1 MENATRPLF
10 FAAIAALLVSCSTTS
25 VKKTWKAPD
34 YTAGPLGK
42 VAVLV
47 VEERLQVRQAIENR
61 FSHQLKEG
69 GEPAFVTYD
78 LLSLQQ
84 VKEDKEAA
92 ASRFKDGGSDS
103 ILIVRLVD
111 SQTYNREVQATRSS
125 FVPMTTGFDS
135 YYWYDYYS
143 LAFMDMGT
151 VWNSLEQRVYLDSS
165 LYELKSGR
173 RLWSCL
179 TETVLKDDMDRLE
192 ALDVL
197 VAKVVAALRKDGMVR

>member
-1 MENATRPLF
+1 MEDKARPLF
-10 FAAIAALLVSCSTTS
+10 FAAIATLFVSCSATS
-25 VKKTWKAPD
+25 MKKTWKAPD
-34 YTAGPLGK
+34 YTAGPVGK

-47 VEERLQVRQAIENR
+47 VEDRLQLRQAMENR

-84 VKEDKEAA
+84 VKEDKQASAARFREA
-92 ASRFKDGGSDS
+92 GSDA

-111 SQTYNREVQATRSS
+111 SRTYSREVQATPSV
-125 FVPMTTGFDS
+125 FVPMTTGFET
-135 YYWYDYYS
+135 YGWYDYYS
-143 LAFMDMGT
+143 VAFMDMGT

-179 TETVLKDDMDRLE
+179 TETVLKEDMDRLE